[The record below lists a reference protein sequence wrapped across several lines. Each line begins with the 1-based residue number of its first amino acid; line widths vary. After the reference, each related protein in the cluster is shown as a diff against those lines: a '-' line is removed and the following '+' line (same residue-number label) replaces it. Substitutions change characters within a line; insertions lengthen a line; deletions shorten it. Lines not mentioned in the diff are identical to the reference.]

1 MSNISFFE
9 SVVKN
14 FEKAADITG
23 HPRGLLDQIRACNS
37 VYHMKFPI
45 KIEGQYRVIEAWRVQ
60 HSHHRTPTKG
70 GVRYDSMVNEDE
82 VMALASL
89 MTYKCAIVDVPF
101 GGAKGGI
108 KINPK
113 DYTVDQLERITRR
126 YAAELVKKNMLG
138 PGQDVPAPDYGT
150 GEREM
155 SWIVD
160 TYMALNPDSVDG
172 YGCVTGKP
180 VTQQGINGR
189 REATGLGVFFGTRE
203 ACSHEEDM
211 KKIGLTKG
219 IKGKSVI
226 IQGFGNVGY
235 FAAKFFQ
242 EGGAKIIGIGEM
254 EGAIYNTNGLDIDS
268 VFTHRKTSGSILNYP
283 DAKNFTHTNDILEQP
298 CDILVPAALENV
310 ITEENAARIK
320 AKIIAEAANGPIS
333 AEADEILDKMG
344 VMVIPDMYLNA
355 GGVTVSY
362 FEWLKNLSHVRFGR
376 LSKRFDQ
383 ATNLNLIE
391 TFEKITGAT
400 LSETDK
406 HTLSRGADEI
416 DLVRSGLEET
426 MINSY
431 NEIRTELKK
440 NDKVKNLRT
449 AAFVVAINKIASD
462 YTAMGIFP

>member
-1 MSNISFFE
+1 MSNVSFFE

-14 FEKAADITG
+14 FEKAAEITG

-37 VYHMKFPI
+37 IYHMKFPI
-45 KIEGQYRVIEAWRVQ
+45 KIGGEYRVIEAWRVQ
-60 HSHHRTPTKG
+60 HSQHRTPTKG
-70 GVRYDSMVNEDE
+70 GIRYDAMVNEDE

-113 DYTVDQLERITRR
+113 EFTPDQLERITRR
-126 YAAELVKKNMLG
+126 YAAELVKRNMLG
-138 PGQDVPAPDYGT
+138 PGLDVPAPDYGT

-160 TYMALNPDSVDG
+160 TYMALKPDSVDG

-180 VTQQGINGR
+180 VTQQGVNGR
-189 REATGLGVFFGTRE
+189 KEATGLGVYYGTRE
-203 ACSHEEDM
+203 ACSYADDM
-211 KKIGLTKG
+211 AALGLSAG
-219 IKGKSVI
+219 LKGKKVI
-226 IQGFGNVGY
+226 VQGFGNVGFY
-235 FAAKFFQ
+235 SAKFFQ
-242 EGGAKIIGIGEM
+242 EGGAIIVGIGEM
-254 EGAIYNTNGLDIDS
+254 EGAIYNPNGLDVDS
-268 VFTHRKTSGSILNYP
+268 VFGHRQLTKSILNYHG
-283 DAKNFTHTNDILEQP
+283 AQNFPHTNEILEQP
-298 CDILVPAALENV
+298 CDILIPAALENV
-310 ITEENAARIK
+310 IHEENAHKIQ
-320 AKIIAEAANGPIS
+320 AKIIGEAANGPIT
-333 AEADEILDKMG
+333 AEADEILNQRG
-344 VMVIPDMYLNA
+344 IMVIPDMYLNA

-383 ATNLNLIE
+383 ASNLNLIE
-391 TFEKITGAT
+391 TFEKMTGSS
-400 LSETDK
+400 LSEQDK
-406 HTLSRGADEI
+406 LTASRGADEI

-426 MINSY
+426 MVNSY
-431 NEIRTELKK
+431 VQIRDEWKG
-440 NDKVKNLRT
+440 NPKVTNLRT